1 MMNLGQLR
9 SFAEVAERGT
19 AAAAASALGF
29 TPPAIS
35 QHIAKLEA
43 ELGIQLF
50 DRVARRLRLT
60 VAGEALLPV
69 ALDMLDLE
77 RQGKAIVSQP
87 LAVPH
92 YVVAG
97 FASALDA
104 VLVPQLQRI
113 EDHMTLEIVE
123 AEDAEALRD
132 LRLGTIDLVLTQEY
146 HDQPAER
153 DPRLSFL
160 AVATDRLRLIAP
172 PDLSDRTTISQL
184 GDHPW
189 LVNGRG
195 TRCTDATTRLLA
207 AHALAP
213 KISASVADNNTML
226 RLVSAGHGV
235 TVVPELVLAGSQANV
250 TVTAQDLGMS
260 RTILAVHRTSAADSI
275 APLLAL
281 IAGPVTANG

>member
-1 MMNLGQLR
+1 MMDLGQLR

>member
-1 MMNLGQLR
+1 MMDLGQLR

-113 EDHMTLEIVE
+113 EDQMTLEIVE

>member
-1 MMNLGQLR
+1 MMDLGQLR
-9 SFAEVAERGT
+9 SFTEVAERGT
-19 AAAAASALGF
+19 VAAAASALGF

-113 EDHMTLEIVE
+113 EDQMTLEIVE

-160 AVATDRLRLIAP
+160 AVATDRLRLITP

>member
-1 MMNLGQLR
+1 MDLGQLR
-9 SFAEVAERGT
+9 SFTEVAERGT
-19 AAAAASALGF
+19 VAAAASALGF

>member
-1 MMNLGQLR
+1 MMDLGQLR

-19 AAAAASALGF
+19 VAAAASALGF

-113 EDHMTLEIVE
+113 EDQMTLEIVE

-160 AVATDRLRLIAP
+160 AVATDRLRLITP

>member
-1 MMNLGQLR
+1 MDLGQLR
-9 SFAEVAERGT
+9 SFTEVAERGT
-19 AAAAASALGF
+19 VAAAASALGF

-113 EDHMTLEIVE
+113 EDQMTLEIVE

-160 AVATDRLRLIAP
+160 AVATDRLRLITP

>member
-1 MMNLGQLR
+1 MDLGQLR

-19 AAAAASALGF
+19 VAAAASALGF

-113 EDHMTLEIVE
+113 EDQMTLEIVE

-160 AVATDRLRLIAP
+160 AVATDRLRLITP